1 MHLVV
6 NLARIEQIQLAGS
19 GLERDL
25 DLAALAAIKPILP
38 TIDNHLAQIAA
49 DADAELDNR
58 ESSCR
63 AAVPNLRGRK

>member
-1 MHLVV
+1 MQLVL

-38 TIDNHLAQIAA
+38 LIDEHLTKVAA
-49 DADAELDNR
+49 E
-58 ESSCR
+58 
-63 AAVPNLRGRK
+63 AAVCLGAEED